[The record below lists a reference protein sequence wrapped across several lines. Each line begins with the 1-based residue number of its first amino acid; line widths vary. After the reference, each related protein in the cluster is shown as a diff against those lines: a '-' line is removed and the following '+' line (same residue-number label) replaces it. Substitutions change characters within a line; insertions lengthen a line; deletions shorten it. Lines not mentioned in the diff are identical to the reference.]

1 MFAIFAFAFAILAAL
16 VAGETRGITPHEQY
30 SSSVGVL
37 GCKINTN
44 RVAYWPMSVDCD
56 NICVRVSYAGRS
68 LVLLR
73 IDQSGGAYDISYDAY
88 NYLVSGKSATDK
100 PIMGGSVNM
109 EVENISADNCRENLK
124 SSGLALSAS
133 NSMNYVA
140 SCLGQPN
147 SWVAKNHQLF
157 NIQDPVCHWGYDEL
171 CTLDLAKSNQPTCPH
186 TLGTTNG
193 RLPDTVFNIQYG
205 TGAVVPAPYGT
216 GEQEGRFGMGWL
228 GENESLGGFSGSG

>member
-109 EVENISADNCRENLK
+109 EVENISADNCRENL
-124 SSGLALSAS
+124 
-133 NSMNYVA
+133 
-140 SCLGQPN
+140 
-147 SWVAKNHQLF
+147 
-157 NIQDPVCHWGYDEL
+157 
-171 CTLDLAKSNQPTCPH
+171 
-186 TLGTTNG
+186 
-193 RLPDTVFNIQYG
+193 
-205 TGAVVPAPYGT
+205 
-216 GEQEGRFGMGWL
+216 
-228 GENESLGGFSGSG
+228 